1 MENEANEDK
10 KVTPEK
16 SLWFYWPWGMEY
28 CLREEILS
36 NYEINENSAIPNKI
50 DDEDK
55 PEFRSA
61 LVASL
66 QKRLNWLRNRADVA
80 GVYMF
85 MSTTA
90 E

>member
-1 MENEANEDK
+1 MENEENEDK
-10 KVTPEK
+10 EVTSKE
-16 SLWFYWPWGMEY
+16 SLWFDYIWGMEY
-28 CLREEILS
+28 CLREEILPK
-36 NYEINENSAIPNKI
+36 YKINEKVIPNKI

-55 PEFRSA
+55 PEFKRA
-61 LVASL
+61 LVKSL
-66 QKRLNWLRNRADVA
+66 RARLDWLRKRADVA